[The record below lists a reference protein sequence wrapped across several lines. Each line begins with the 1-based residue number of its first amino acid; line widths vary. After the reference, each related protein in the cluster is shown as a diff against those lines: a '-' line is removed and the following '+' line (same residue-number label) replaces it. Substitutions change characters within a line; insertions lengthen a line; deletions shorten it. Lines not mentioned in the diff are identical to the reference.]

1 MPRPTLTGTLPN
13 LEAFCATYET
23 GSFTAAAKSLSVTP
37 QAISRSVSRL
47 EGALGVALF
56 RRTTRSLA
64 ATADANR
71 YYDLCVQAITLLAA
85 GERGLQAG
93 QRALAGR
100 VRLSAGTTYAHH
112 RLLPALGE
120 FHLRYPGIAVEINVS
135 NHNVNFVRD
144 GYDLAIRMGELD
156 DAALVGRRLGSFAL
170 GVYASPSYLARHGEP
185 RGLDELDRHTCITF
199 LMPRT
204 GRTLPWIFGDTLE
217 KRVPAAT
224 YQCSDDFLATLTLAR
239 AGVGLVQAYDFV
251 VEADLARGALVEVLR
266 PFRGQSRPFSLVY
279 PRDAPVTR
287 ATRAMI
293 DFLVTTAPRPPARA
307 GAAR

>member
-1 MPRPTLTGTLPN
+1 MSRPPVTGTLPN

-23 GSFTAAAKSLSVTP
+23 GSFTAAAKALSVTP

-47 EGALGVALF
+47 EGALGVSLF

-64 ATADANR
+64 ATDEARR
-71 YYDLCVQAITLLAA
+71 YYDLCVQAITLLAE

-93 QRALAGR
+93 RRAPGGR
-100 VRLSAGTTYAHH
+100 VRLSVGTTYAHH

-120 FHLRYPGIAVEINVS
+120 FRLRYPGVAVDVHVS
-135 NHNVNFVRD
+135 NHNVHFVRD
-144 GYDLAIRMGELD
+144 GFDLAIRMGDIDELG
-156 DAALVGRRLGSFAL
+156 LVCRKLGSFAL
-170 GVYASPSYLARHGEP
+170 GVYASPTYLARHGEP
-185 RGLDELDRHTCITF
+185 RRPEELARHTCITF

-204 GRTLPWIFGDTLE
+204 GRTLPWLFGGQPDKL
-217 KRVPAAT
+217 VPAAT
-224 YQCSDDFLATLTLAR
+224 YQCSDDFLGAVTLAR

-279 PRDAPVTR
+279 PRDAAVTR
-287 ATRAMI
+287 AARAMI
-293 DFLVTTAPRPPARA
+293 DFIVATAPRSAPP
-307 GAAR
+307 GA

>member
-23 GSFTAAAKSLSVTP
+23 GSFTSAARALSVTP
-37 QAISRSVSRL
+37 QAISRGVSRL
-47 EGALGVALF
+47 EGSLGVTLF

-64 ATADANR
+64 ATEEARR
-71 YYDLCVQAITLLAA
+71 YYDLCVQAITLLAE

-93 QRALAGR
+93 QQALAGR
-100 VRLSAGTTYAHH
+100 VRLSVGTTYGHH

-120 FHLRYPGIAVEINVS
+120 FRLRYPGIAVELHVS
-135 NHNVNFVRD
+135 NHNVSFVRD
-144 GYDLAIRMGELD
+144 GFDLAIRMGDIED
-156 DAALVGRRLGSFAL
+156 SGLVCRRLGDFAL
-170 GVYASPSYLARHGEP
+170 GVYASPTYLARHGEP
-185 RGLDELDRHTCITF
+185 QRPEELDRHTCITF

-204 GRTLPWIFGDTLE
+204 GRTLPWAFGAAPE
-217 KRVPAAT
+217 KYVPAAT
-224 YQCSDDFLATLTLAR
+224 YQCSDDFLAAVTLAR

-266 PFRGQSRPFSLVY
+266 PFRGPSRPFSLVY
-279 PRDAPVTR
+279 PRDAAVTR

-293 DFLVTTAPRPPARA
+293 EFIVATSPRSRPR
-307 GAAR
+307 GA

>member
-23 GSFTAAAKSLSVTP
+23 GSFTSAAKTLSVTP
-37 QAISRSVSRL
+37 QAISRGVSRL
-47 EGALGVALF
+47 EGALGVTLF

-64 ATADANR
+64 ATDAARR
-71 YYDLCVQAITLLAA
+71 YYDLCVQAITLLAE

-120 FHLRYPGIAVEINVS
+120 FRLRYPQIAVEIHAS
-135 NHNVNFVRD
+135 NHNVSFVRD
-144 GYDLAIRMGELD
+144 GYDLAIRMGEID
-156 DAALVGRRLGSFAL
+156 DVGLVCRRLGSFAL
-170 GVYASPSYLARHGEP
+170 GVYASPTYLARHGEP
-185 RGLDELDRHTCITF
+185 QSPGELDRHTCITF

-204 GRTLPWIFGDTLE
+204 GRTLPWVFGGTPDKL
-217 KRVPAAT
+217 VPAAS
-224 YQCSDDFLATLTLAR
+224 YQCSDDFLAAVTLAR
-239 AGVGLVQAYDFV
+239 AGVGLVQAYDFI

-293 DFLVTTAPRPPARA
+293 DFIVTTAPRSFSA
-307 GAAR
+307 GA

>member
-1 MPRPTLTGTLPN
+1 MTRPSLTGTLPN

-23 GSFTAAAKSLSVTP
+23 GSFTAAAKALSVTP
-37 QAISRSVSRL
+37 QAVSRSVSRL
-47 EGALGVALF
+47 EGSLGVTLF

-64 ATADANR
+64 ATEEARR
-71 YYDLCVQAITLLAA
+71 YYDLCVQAITLLAD

-93 QRALAGR
+93 RRALAGR
-100 VRLSAGTTYAHH
+100 VRISCGTTYAHH

-120 FHLRYPGIAVEINVS
+120 FRLRYPGIAVEVHVA

-144 GYDLAIRMGELD
+144 GFDLAIRMGEID
-156 DAALVGRRLGSFAL
+156 DMGLVCRRLGSFAL
-170 GVYASPSYLARHGEP
+170 GVYASPGYLARQGEP
-185 RGLDELDRHTCITF
+185 RSLAELEKHTCITF

-204 GRTLPWIFGDTLE
+204 GRILPWIFGDAPE
-217 KRVPAAT
+217 KVVPAAT
-224 YQCSDDFLATLTLAR
+224 YQCSDDFLAAVTLAR

-251 VEADLARGALVEVLR
+251 VEADLVRGALVEVLR
-266 PFRGQSRPFSLVY
+266 PLRGQSRPFSLVY

-293 DFLVTTAPRPPARA
+293 DFLVATAPRGA